1 MSIKTQNT
9 IKEIAKE
16 IAIGNTCYIERRS
29 VKVTTI
35 DHSIKDPELLAVQE
49 ITLAELE
56 GKIEKYL
63 KIEKLSVKNDR
74 MIMKDFAE
82 ELLDKSVR
90 KELLNALNRK
100 NPVRNFM
107 QAVESDIGLNQ
118 HWINFKVE
126 EYQRRVSNM
135 LVEAYIIHE
144 VR

>member
-126 EYQRRVSNM
+126 EYQRKVSNM